1 MAAIAGGRQTSG
13 PIQLERR
20 RPLRLPHDD
29 VLRRT
34 CPRVWAVFDAVFSD
48 KARPITAF
56 IWLEIARRSSY
67 AEHLG
72 RTDPEGAI
80 LQVATLRRVQSELAE
95 LLSLV
100 TPVPDRDR
108 LANEMLG
115 FLIRESNQDVADARR
130 MVGDW
135 NQRKGRPAERRPLAV
150 LALEMKILNPKL
162 DWSEIG
168 NRLSY
173 PKSSQ
178 RPLRETLPAEV
189 RHIKVILRRYGLWD
203 NRRHSSQ

>member
-1 MAAIAGGRQTSG
+1 
-13 PIQLERR
+13 
-20 RPLRLPHDD
+20 
-29 VLRRT
+29 
-34 CPRVWAVFDAVFSD
+34 
-48 KARPITAF
+48 
-56 IWLEIARRSSY
+56 
-67 AEHLG
+67 
-72 RTDPEGAI
+72 
-80 LQVATLRRVQSELAE
+80 LAE